1 MTIAP
6 RPKPSRLR
14 RLAPLLVILALAG
27 VVILTGLHRQLS
39 LETLFAHRVA
49 LDGFVSHH
57 RIAALAVYMGL
68 YVLVTALAIPGSAI
82 LTITGGVLFGVFPAT
97 LATIVGATIGATFV
111 FLIAK
116 TAIGDFLLCRKDPR
130 AAKLAEGFRQDA
142 FNYLLFLRLVPFP
155 FWMVNLAAALF
166 EIPLR
171 TFIAATVIGI
181 IPATFAFAFF
191 GSGIDSILAAQ
202 ADTFQN
208 CLAAGADDCQFEFD
222 ARSAVTPQLIAAVAI
237 LCLAALVPVAIK
249 RLRGRKAEQAGGEN

>member
-1 MTIAP
+1 M
-6 RPKPSRLR
+6 
-14 RLAPLLVILALAG
+14 APLLVMLFLAG
-27 VVILTGLHRQLS
+27 LVFLSGLHRQLS

-49 LDGFVSHH
+49 LDDFVSQH
-57 RIAALAVYMGL
+57 RAAALAVYMGL
-68 YVLVTALAIPGSAI
+68 YVVVAALAIPGSAI
-82 LTITGGVLFGVFPAT
+82 LTITGGVLFGVLLAT
-97 LATIVGATIGATFV
+97 LATIVGATVGATFV

-116 TAIGDFLLCRKDPR
+116 TAIGDFLLGAKDAR
-130 AAKLAEGFRQDA
+130 TARLAEGFRQDA

-202 ADTFQN
+202 ANTFRE
-208 CLAAGADDCQFEFD
+208 CLASGADDCQFEFD
-222 ARSAVTPQLIAAVAI
+222 ARSAVTPQLIAAVVI
-237 LCLAALVPVAIK
+237 LCLAALLPVAIK
-249 RLRGRKAEQAGGEN
+249 RFRSRKTDR

>member
-1 MTIAP
+1 MVMA
-6 RPKPSRLR
+6 
-14 RLAPLLVILALAG
+14 ALAG
-27 VVILTGLHRQLS
+27 LVILTGLHRQLS

-49 LDGFVSHH
+49 LDDFVSHH
-57 RIAALAVYMGL
+57 RVAAFAAYMGL
-68 YVLVTALAIPGSAI
+68 YVVVAALAIPGSAI
-82 LTITGGVLFGVFPAT
+82 LTITGGVLFGALPAT

-116 TAIGDFLLCRKDPR
+116 TAIGDFLLRRKDPR
-130 AAKLAEGFRQDA
+130 ATRLAEGFRRDA

-171 TFIAATVIGI
+171 IFVAATAIGI

-191 GSGIDSILAAQ
+191 GSGIDSVLAAQ
-202 ADTFQN
+202 AAAFQN
-208 CLAAGADDCQFEFD
+208 CLATGAGDCQFEFD

-249 RLRGRKAEQAGGEN
+249 RLRARRTQS